1 MVFQL
6 FKNWFAP
13 SVRNASVAS
22 RRFRPWIEGLEERL
36 APVNDI
42 QTSFNAVTGT
52 LTIRTVDQ
60 LGKAEILAN
69 DNDQNFQILGAG
81 PGNITLHKSGATTIN
96 GGAADVPFTGVIHIV
111 LDLKE
116 GNDFVVF
123 KGGFEIA
130 GDLTYKG
137 GEGGNGLN
145 LDGDGGTSKL
155 RNLTFTNGNGV
166 ENIAF
171 LDGNTIITG
180 SVTIN
185 TGTGGSNINIGFNLT
200 DDVTIAGNLNITCGA
215 GSDNINF
222 FGDDLNIGGTVTIKG
237 GSGDN
242 SVRFNYDNS
251 LVIAKALTVINGAGA
266 DDFLVGNAINKSS
279 SFASITINNGAGNNI
294 VRFDSTTF
302 DTINGNLTVTNGA
315 GDCEFTAD
323 SGDFTVTGKLVITN
337 GAGANKTD
345 ISPTTTNSVGG
356 LFKLVNLAGKD
367 TITISGTTVTY
378 KAVSISNGNGDTTT
392 QITGGILTFDSI
404 SITNGDGLDAL
415 TVTASTK
422 FDATLGGFTL
432 KNGAG
437 GSTTILAATGAAT
450 FAVKGS
456 LSILNG
462 TGTDSQTIGNG
473 AGTFNGLH
481 NVIINNGAGAST
493 TNFNPSSL
501 TITGSVSITNGD
513 GFDATAFGTGV
524 LSSLAVTG
532 SVTVINGDGGSNTNI
547 NPTSS
552 AAIGLG
558 FTVKGTDGNDTVRV
572 LRATITGTTFLA
584 LGNGNNTIEIDD
596 AILAALTIL
605 TGVGVDQI
613 KIENNSNNGISTTIL
628 GIASINLGASDDTL
642 AFGLDANDKVTASK
656 PVVFNGGLGLD
667 TLNQNA
673 ATNTFTG
680 SILSFEVQLP

>member
-1 MVFQL
+1 MVLPFL
-6 FKNWFAP
+6 KKWFAP
-13 SVRNASVAS
+13 PVRRTSVAS
-22 RRFRPWIEGLEERL
+22 RWFRPRLEGLEERL

-42 QTSFNAVTGT
+42 QTSFSAVTGT

-60 LGKAEILAN
+60 VGEAEILAN
-69 DNDQNFQILGAG
+69 DNDQFFQILGAG
-81 PGNITLHKSGATTIN
+81 PGNVTLHKSSATTIN
-96 GGAADVPFTGVIHIV
+96 GGVADVPFTGVVHIV

-116 GNDFVVF
+116 GDDFVVF

-130 GDLTYKG
+130 GDLIYKG

-145 LDGDGGTSKL
+145 LDGDGGTNKL

-166 ENIAF
+166 DNFAF
-171 LDGNTIITG
+171 LDGNTIISG

-185 TGTGGSNINIGFNLT
+185 TGTGGSNFNIGFNLT
-200 DDVTIAGNLNITCGA
+200 DDVTIAGNLNITCDA

-222 FGDDLNIGGTVTIKG
+222 FGDDLSIGGTVTIKG

-251 LVIAKALTVINGAGA
+251 LVIAKALSIINGSGN
-266 DDFLVGNAINKSS
+266 DVVEFGNAINKSS
-279 SFASITINNGAGNNI
+279 SLASVTVINGAGNNT
-294 VRFDSTTF
+294 VRFKSTTS
-302 DTINGNLTVTNGA
+302 DTINGNLTITNGA
-315 GDCEFTAD
+315 GDC
-323 SGDFTVTGKLVITN
+323 DFTVDSVDFIVTGKLLITN
-337 GAGANKTD
+337 GAGTNKTD

-356 LFKLVNLAGKD
+356 LFKLINLAGKD

-378 KAVSISNGNGDTTT
+378 KAVAISNGNGDTTT

-404 SITNGDGLDAL
+404 SITNGDGLDTL
-415 TVTASTK
+415 NVTATTK
-422 FDATLGGFTL
+422 FDVTLGGFTL

-437 GSTTILAATGAAT
+437 GSVTILAATGAAI

-481 NVIINNGAGAST
+481 GVIINNGAGVSNT
-493 TNFNPSSL
+493 TFNPTSL

-513 GFDATAFGTGV
+513 GNDSVLFGTGV
-524 LSSLAVTG
+524 MSSLAITG
-532 SVTVINGDGGSNTNI
+532 SVTVINGDGGSNTVI

-552 AAIGLG
+552 ASIGLG
-558 FTVKGTDGNDTVRV
+558 FTVKGTDGNDTVDF
-572 LRATITGTTFLA
+572 LRATVSGTVSLS
-584 LGNGNNTIEIDD
+584 LGNGNNTVEIDN
-596 AILAALTIL
+596 AILAALSIL
-605 TGVGVDQI
+605 TGVGNDQV
-613 KIENNSNNGISTTIL
+613 KIENNSNDGNSTTIL
-628 GIASINLGASDDTL
+628 GVASINLGGNNDTL
-642 AFGLDANDKVTASK
+642 DFGLDANDKVTASK
-656 PVVFNGGLGLD
+656 PIVFNGGLGLD
-667 TLNQNA
+667 TFDQNA

-680 SILSFEVQLP
+680 SILGFEVQLP